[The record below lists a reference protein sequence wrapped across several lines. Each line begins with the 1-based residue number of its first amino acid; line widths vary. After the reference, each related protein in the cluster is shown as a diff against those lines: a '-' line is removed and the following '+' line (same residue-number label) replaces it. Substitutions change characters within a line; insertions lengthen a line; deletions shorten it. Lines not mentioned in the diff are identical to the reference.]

1 MSVHHF
7 QDKVAVVTGGAS
19 GVGLALAQQL
29 LAAGAKVVVVDRD
42 AAALDQALSSLDP
55 VRALGVQAD
64 VASEASVQRYVDATV
79 QRFGRI
85 DLFHN
90 NAAIVGPQ
98 SSLLDFKMEDFDRI
112 FAVNVRLQ
120 DPFVVIGLFI
130 GGALPFMFGAMGM
143 QAVGRVMRAQGG
155 GTIVNT
161 SSVSGQRSSRA
172 EAGLGVYGASKAAVI
187 RMTQQAALEFAPHGI
202 RINVICP
209 GPIDTPLLRS
219 TFRVDGRTEEQVE
232 AALKQHF
239 MNQPLHRAATA
250 DEVAN
255 LVFWLLG
262 PQASFITGGVYNVDG
277 GMTA

>member
-1 MSVHHF
+1 MSAHPF
-7 QDKVAVVTGGAS
+7 EGKTAVITGGAS
-19 GVGLALAQQL
+19 GVGLALAHQM
-29 LAAGAKVVVVDRD
+29 LAAGANAVIVDRD
-42 AAALDQALSSLDP
+42 AAALASALAGMDGR
-55 VRALGVQAD
+55 RAKGVQAD
-64 VASEASVQRYVDATV
+64 VAQPADVQRYADEAVLA
-79 QRFGRI
+79 FGRI

-98 SSLLDFKMEDFDRI
+98 SSLLDFRMEDFDRI
-112 FAVNVRLQ
+112 FAVNVRGML
-120 DPFVVIGLFI
+120 L
-130 GGALPFMFGAMGM
+130 GM
-143 QAVGRVMRAQGG
+143 QAVAKVMRAQGG

-161 SSVSGQRSSRA
+161 SSVSGQRSSRP

-187 RMTQQAALEFAPHGI
+187 RMTQQAALEFAPYGI

-219 TFRVDGRTEEQVE
+219 TFRVDGRNEEQVE

-239 MNQPLHRAATA
+239 MNQPLKRAATA

-255 LVFWLLG
+255 LVFWLLS
-262 PQASFITGGVYNVDG
+262 PAASIITGGVYNVDG

>member
-1 MSVHHF
+1 MSAAQF
-7 QDKVAVVTGGAS
+7 EDKVAVVTGGAS
-19 GVGLALAQQL
+19 GVGLALVRQL
-29 LAAGAKVVVVDRD
+29 LADGAKVAMVDRD
-42 AAALDQALSSLDP
+42 ARSLD
-55 VRALGVQAD
+55 RALQGLDGTRVLALQAD
-64 VASEASVQRYVDATV
+64 VALETEVQRYADAV
-79 QRFGRI
+79 AKKWGRI

-98 SSLLDFKMEDFDRI
+98 SSLLDFRVADFDRI
-112 FAVNVRLQ
+112 FAVNVRGVL
-120 DPFVVIGLFI
+120 L
-130 GGALPFMFGAMGM
+130 GM
-143 QAVGRVMRAQGG
+143 QAVGRVMRSQGG
-155 GTIVNT
+155 GSIVNT

-187 RMTQQAALEFAPHGI
+187 RMTQQAALEFAPHKI

-219 TFRVDGRTEEQVE
+219 TFRIDGRNEEQVE

-239 MNQPLHRAATA
+239 ANQPLGRAATA
-250 DEVAN
+250 EEVAN
-255 LVFWLLG
+255 LVFWLLS

>member
-1 MSVHHF
+1 MSAVPF
-7 QDKVAVVTGGAS
+7 EGQVAVVTGGAS
-19 GVGLALAQQL
+19 GVGLALVRQL
-29 LAAGAKVVVVDRD
+29 LAAGAKVAMVDRD
-42 AAALDQALSSLDP
+42 ARSLECALEGLDGTRVLSLQS
-55 VRALGVQAD
+55 D
-64 VASEASVQRYVDATV
+64 VALEAEVQRYADAV
-79 QRFGRI
+79 VKKWGRI

-98 SSLLDFKMEDFDRI
+98 SSLLDFRMADFDRI
-112 FAVNVRLQ
+112 FAVNVRGVL
-120 DPFVVIGLFI
+120 L
-130 GGALPFMFGAMGM
+130 GM
-143 QAVGRVMRAQGG
+143 QIVGRIMRAQGG
-155 GTIVNT
+155 GSIVNT

-187 RMTQQAALEFAPHGI
+187 RMTQQAALEFAPHKI

-219 TFRVDGRTEEQVE
+219 TFRIDGRNEEQVE

-239 MNQPLHRAATA
+239 ANQPLGRAATA
-250 DEVAN
+250 EEVAN

-277 GMTA
+277 GLTA

>member
-1 MSVHHF
+1 MSNF
-7 QDKVAVVTGGAS
+7 MDKVAVITGGAS
-19 GVGLALAQQL
+19 GVGLALARQL
-29 LAAGAKVVVVDRD
+29 LRAGAKVVLVDRD
-42 AAALDQALSSLDP
+42 GAALESALSGMDTS
-55 VRALGVQAD
+55 RAHAVQAD
-64 VASEASVQRYVDATV
+64 VALEADVQRYAAQAV

-98 SSLLDFKMEDFDRI
+98 SSLLDFRMEDFDRI
-112 FAVNVRLQ
+112 FAVNVRGML
-120 DPFVVIGLFI
+120 L
-130 GGALPFMFGAMGM
+130 GM
-143 QAVGRVMRAQGG
+143 QAVGRVMREQRA

-161 SSVSGQRSSRA
+161 SSVSGQRSSRP

-187 RMTQQAALEFAPHGI
+187 RMTQQAALELAPHGI

-219 TFRVDGRTEEQVE
+219 TFRIDGRTEEE
-232 AALKQHF
+232 ADRALKQHF
-239 MNQPLHRAATA
+239 ANQPLGRAATA

-255 LVFWLLG
+255 LVLWLLG
-262 PQASFITGGVYNVDG
+262 PQSIIVTGAVYNVDG

>member
-1 MSVHHF
+1 MNTHPF
-7 QDKVAVVTGGAS
+7 QDKTGVITGGAS
-19 GVGLALAQQL
+19 GVGLALAHQL
-29 LAAGAKVVVVDRD
+29 LGVGANVVIVDRD
-42 AAALDQALSSLDP
+42 ATALEQALAGMNSARS
-55 VRALGVQAD
+55 LGVQAD
-64 VASEASVQRYVDATV
+64 VAQAADVRRYSDAAM

-98 SSLLDFKMEDFDRI
+98 SSLLDFGMDDFDRI
-112 FAVNVRLQ
+112 FAVNVRGML
-120 DPFVVIGLFI
+120 L
-130 GGALPFMFGAMGM
+130 GM
-143 QAVGRVMRAQGG
+143 QAVGKVMRNQGEG
-155 GTIVNT
+155 VIVNT
-161 SSVSGQRSSRA
+161 SSVSGQRSSRP

-187 RMTQQAALEFAPHGI
+187 RMTQQAALEFAPYGI

-239 MNQPLHRAATA
+239 MNQPLKRAATA

-255 LVFWLLG
+255 LVFWLLS
-262 PQASFITGGVYNVDG
+262 PQASIITGGVYNVDG

>member
-1 MSVHHF
+1 MSRACED
-7 QDKVAVVTGGAS
+7 QIAIVTGGGS
-19 GVGLALAQQL
+19 GVGLALVQQL
-29 LAAGAKVVVVDRD
+29 VDAGARVVMVDRD
-42 AAALDQALSSLDP
+42 AVSLERALSSLDAKR
-55 VRALGVQAD
+55 VFAVQAD
-64 VASEASVQRYVDATV
+64 VAVEADVKRYVDVAM
-79 QRFGRI
+79 QAFGRI

-98 SSLLDFKMEDFDRI
+98 SALLDFRMEDFDRI
-112 FAVNVRLQ
+112 FAVNVRGVLLGLQ
-120 DPFVVIGLFI
+120 H
-130 GGALPFMFGAMGM
+130 
-143 QAVGRVMRAQGG
+143 VGRVMRQQGR

-172 EAGLGVYGASKAAVI
+172 DAGLGGYGASKAAVI

-219 TFRVDGRTEEQVE
+219 TFRMDGRSEAEVE
-232 AALKQHF
+232 RALKQHF
-239 MNQPLHRAATA
+239 ANQPLGRAATA
-250 DEVAN
+250 QEVAN
-255 LVFWLLG
+255 LVFWLLS

>member
-1 MSVHHF
+1 MSNF
-7 QDKVAVVTGGAS
+7 MDKVAVITGGAS
-19 GVGLALAQQL
+19 GVGLTLARQL
-29 LAAGAKVVVVDRD
+29 LRAGAKVVLVDRD
-42 AAALDQALSSLDP
+42 GAALESALSGMDAS
-55 VRALGVQAD
+55 RAHAVQAD
-64 VASEASVQRYVDATV
+64 VALEADVHRYAAQAV

-98 SSLLDFKMEDFDRI
+98 SSLLDFRMEDFDRI
-112 FAVNVRLQ
+112 FAVNVRGML
-120 DPFVVIGLFI
+120 L
-130 GGALPFMFGAMGM
+130 GM
-143 QAVGRVMRAQGG
+143 QAVGRVMREQRA

-161 SSVSGQRSSRA
+161 SSVSGQRSSRP

-187 RMTQQAALEFAPHGI
+187 RMTQQAALELAPHGI

-219 TFRVDGRTEEQVE
+219 TFRIDGRTEEE
-232 AALKQHF
+232 ADRALKQHF
-239 MNQPLHRAATA
+239 ANQPLGRAATA

-255 LVFWLLG
+255 LVLWLLG
-262 PQASFITGGVYNVDG
+262 PQSSIVTGAVYNVDG

>member
-1 MSVHHF
+1 MNHHPF
-7 QDKVAVVTGGAS
+7 QGQTAVITGGAS
-19 GVGLALAQQL
+19 GVGLALAHQL
-29 LAAGAKVVVVDRD
+29 LGVGANVAIVDRD
-42 AAALDQALSSLDP
+42 AAALDQALAGMDGS
-55 VRALGVQAD
+55 RAIGVQAD
-64 VASEASVQRYVDATV
+64 VGNAADVQRYADTTV

-98 SSLLDFKMEDFDRI
+98 SSLLDFGMDDFDRI
-112 FAVNVRLQ
+112 FAVNVRGML
-120 DPFVVIGLFI
+120 L
-130 GGALPFMFGAMGM
+130 GM
-143 QAVGRVMRAQGG
+143 QAVGKVMRSQGEG
-155 GTIVNT
+155 VIVNT
-161 SSVSGQRSSRA
+161 SSVSGQRSSRP

-219 TFRVDGRTEEQVE
+219 TFRVDGRTEAQVE

-239 MNQPLHRAATA
+239 LNQPLKRAATA

-255 LVFWLLG
+255 LVFWLLS
-262 PQASFITGGVYNVDG
+262 PQASIITGGVYNVDG

>member
-1 MSVHHF
+1 MSAAAF
-7 QDKVAVVTGGAS
+7 EGKVAVVTGGAS
-19 GVGLALAQQL
+19 GVGLALVHQL
-29 LAAGAKVVVVDRD
+29 LAAGAKVAIVDRD
-42 AAALDQALSSLDP
+42 ALSLD
-55 VRALGVQAD
+55 RAMSGLDPARAFAVQAD
-64 VASEASVQRYVDATV
+64 VANEADVQRYTNAVV
-79 QRFGRI
+79 QRFGRV

-98 SSLLDFKMEDFDRI
+98 GPLLDFSMADFERI
-112 FAVNVRLQ
+112 FAVNVRGVL
-120 DPFVVIGLFI
+120 L
-130 GGALPFMFGAMGM
+130 GM
-143 QAVGRVMRAQGG
+143 QAVGKVMRAQGG
-155 GTIVNT
+155 GVMVNT

-172 EAGLGVYGASKAAVI
+172 DAGLGVYGASKAAVI

-219 TFRVDGRTEEQVE
+219 TFRIDGRSEEEVE
-232 AALKQHF
+232 LALKQHF
-239 MNQPLHRAATA
+239 ANQPLGRAATA
-250 DEVAN
+250 GEVAN

>member
-1 MSVHHF
+1 MSSGQF
-7 QDKVAVVTGGAS
+7 EGKVAVITGGAS
-19 GVGLALAQQL
+19 GVGLALARQL
-29 LAAGAKVVVVDRD
+29 LNAGARVVIVDRD
-42 AAALDQALSSLDP
+42 ARALDEAVAGMDAA
-55 VRALGVQAD
+55 RAVGVQAD
-64 VASEASVQRYVDATV
+64 VSVQAAVQRYVDSTM

-98 SSLLDFKMEDFDRI
+98 SALLDFRMEDFDAI
-112 FAVNVRLQ
+112 FAVNVRGIL
-120 DPFVVIGLFI
+120 L
-130 GGALPFMFGAMGM
+130 GM
-143 QAVGRVMRAQGG
+143 QAVVRVMKAQGGG

-161 SSVSGQRSSRA
+161 SSVSGQRSSRP

-187 RMTQQAALEFAPHGI
+187 RMTQQAALEFAPYGI

-219 TFRVDGRTEEQVE
+219 TFRVDGRTEDEVE
-232 AALKQHF
+232 RALKQHF
-239 MNQPLHRAATA
+239 ANQPLGRAATA

-255 LVFWLLG
+255 LVRWLLG
-262 PQASFITGGVYNVDG
+262 PDSSFVTGGVYNVDG

>member
-1 MSVHHF
+1 MRAGVF
-7 QDKVAVVTGGAS
+7 EDKVAVVTGGAS
-19 GVGLALAQQL
+19 GVGLALVRQL
-29 LAAGAKVVVVDRD
+29 LDAGAKVAVVDRD
-42 AAALDQALSSLDP
+42 ALALD
-55 VRALGVQAD
+55 RALQGLDGQRAIALQAD
-64 VASEASVQRYVDATV
+64 VALEANVARYVEAAM
-79 QRFGRI
+79 QKFGRI

-98 SSLLDFKMEDFDRI
+98 SSLLDFRMEDFDRI
-112 FAVNVRLQ
+112 FAVNVRGVL
-120 DPFVVIGLFI
+120 L
-130 GGALPFMFGAMGM
+130 GM
-143 QAVGRVMRAQGG
+143 QAVGKVMRAQGG

-219 TFRVDGRTEEQVE
+219 TFRIDGRTEDEVE
-232 AALKQHF
+232 RALKQHF
-239 MNQPLHRAATA
+239 ANQPLGRAATA

>member
-1 MSVHHF
+1 MSPACED
-7 QDKVAVVTGGAS
+7 QIAIVTGGGS
-19 GVGLALAQQL
+19 GVGLALVQQL
-29 LAAGAKVVVVDRD
+29 VDAGARVVMVDRD
-42 AAALDQALSSLDP
+42 AVSLERALSSLDAKR
-55 VRALGVQAD
+55 VFAVQAD
-64 VASEASVQRYVDATV
+64 VAVEADVKRYVDVAM
-79 QRFGRI
+79 QAFGRI

-98 SSLLDFKMEDFDRI
+98 SALLDFRMEDFDRI
-112 FAVNVRLQ
+112 FAVNVRGVLLGLQ
-120 DPFVVIGLFI
+120 H
-130 GGALPFMFGAMGM
+130 
-143 QAVGRVMRAQGG
+143 VGRVMRQQGR

-172 EAGLGVYGASKAAVI
+172 DAGLGVYGASKAAVI

-219 TFRVDGRTEEQVE
+219 TFRMDGRSEAEVE
-232 AALKQHF
+232 RALKQHF
-239 MNQPLHRAATA
+239 ANQPLGRAATA
-250 DEVAN
+250 QEVAN
-255 LVFWLLG
+255 LVFWLLS

>member
-1 MSVHHF
+1 MSDF
-7 QDKVAVVTGGAS
+7 LDKVAVITGGAS
-19 GVGLALAQQL
+19 GVGLALARQL
-29 LAAGAKVVVVDRD
+29 LAAGAKVVMVDRD
-42 AAALDQALSSLDP
+42 GAALEAALSGMDP
-55 VRALGVQAD
+55 ERAHAVQAD
-64 VASEASVQRYVDATV
+64 VAVEADVHRYAAQAV

-98 SSLLDFKMEDFDRI
+98 SSLLDFRMDDFDRI
-112 FAVNVRLQ
+112 FAVNVRGML
-120 DPFVVIGLFI
+120 L
-130 GGALPFMFGAMGM
+130 GM
-143 QAVGRVMRAQGG
+143 QAVGRVMRGQGA

-161 SSVSGQRSSRA
+161 SSVSGQRSSRP

-219 TFRVDGRTEEQVE
+219 TFRIDGRTEEE
-232 AALKQHF
+232 ADRALKQHF
-239 MNQPLHRAATA
+239 ANQPLGRAATA

-255 LVFWLLG
+255 LVLWLLG
-262 PQASFITGGVYNVDG
+262 PQSSIVTGAVYNVDG

>member
-1 MSVHHF
+1 MSAHAF
-7 QDKVAVVTGGAS
+7 AGRTAVITGGAS
-19 GVGLALAQQL
+19 GVGLALAHQL
-29 LAAGAKVVVVDRD
+29 LAVGANVVVVDRD
-42 AAALDQALSSLDP
+42 AKALDAALGGMDKA
-55 VRALGVQAD
+55 RALGVPAD
-64 VASEASVQRYVDATV
+64 VAVAADVQRYADEAVR
-79 QRFGRI
+79 RFGRI

-98 SSLLDFKMEDFDRI
+98 SSLLDFRMEDFDRI
-112 FAVNVRLQ
+112 FAVNVKGML
-120 DPFVVIGLFI
+120 L
-130 GGALPFMFGAMGM
+130 GM

-155 GTIVNT
+155 GAIVNT
-161 SSVSGQRSSRA
+161 SSVSGQRSSRP

-219 TFRVDGRTEEQVE
+219 TFRVDGRTEEEVE

-239 MNQPLHRAATA
+239 RNQPLGRAATA

-255 LVFWLLG
+255 LVFWLLS
-262 PQASFITGGVYNVDG
+262 PQASIVTGGVYNVDG